1 MKKYT
6 TESFIKRAKEVH
18 GDKYDYSK
26 VSYVDSQTK
35 ICITCPKHGDF
46 WQTPNMHLSKN
57 GCPECFNERRNK
69 EKRLTKEKFVERAN
83 IIHDQKYDYSKVDY
97 VNIATKV
104 CIICPEHG
112 EFWQT
117 PNDHINCKHGCP
129 KCSHRSFK
137 KTTNEFIEESKRI
150 HGDKFD
156 YSKVEYKNENTP
168 VCIICPEHGEFWQ
181 TPHSHLLGNGC
192 RKCSDKINGKLR
204 RISLE
209 EFIRKSKEIHENRY
223 DYSKVDYESTDKKVC
238 IICPEHGEFWQTPHN
253 HISQHQGCP
262 KCSKSHMERDIHKLL
277 TENGI
282 DFVEQKKFDWLKYKK
297 KLSLDFFIESLN
309 IAIECQG
316 EQHFARFRYAED
328 TDEKLNLRI
337 KRDLIKKELCQKH
350 GIKLIYYSNSV
361 KQNGIINNKE
371 DLIKELK
378 CAEFACAEEAEQD
391 CSHRQLEC
399 QNP

>member
-6 TESFIKRAKEVH
+6 TESFIKRAKEIH

-57 GCPECFNERRNK
+57 GCPKCFNERRNK
-69 EKRLTKEKFVERAN
+69 EKLLTKEKFVERAN
-83 IIHDQKYDYSKVDY
+83 IIHGRKYDYSKVDY

-150 HGDKFD
+150 HGNKFD

-181 TPHSHLLGNGC
+181 TPHSHLSGNGC
-192 RKCSDKINGKLR
+192 RKCSDKTNGKLR

-262 KCSKSHMERDIHKLL
+262 KCSRSHMESDIHKLL
-277 TENGI
+277 NENGI

-316 EQHFARFRYAED
+316 EQHFTRLRYTED

-350 GIKLIYYSNSV
+350 GIKLIYYSDSV

-371 DLIKELK
+371 DLIKELE
-378 CAEFACAEEAEQD
+378 CAEFACAGEVEQD
-391 CSHRQLEC
+391 CSHRQLEH

>member
-6 TESFIKRAKEVH
+6 TESFIKKAKEIH
-18 GDKYDYSK
+18 GEKYDYSK
-26 VSYVDSQTK
+26 VSYVNSQTK

-57 GCPECFNERRNK
+57 GCPKCFNERRNK
-69 EKRLTKEKFVERAN
+69 EKLLTKEKFVERAN
-83 IIHDQKYDYSKVDY
+83 IIHGQKYDYSKVDY
-97 VNIATKV
+97 VNIMTKV

-117 PNDHINCKHGCP
+117 PNDHINCKHACP

-137 KTTNEFIEESKRI
+137 KTANEFIEESKRV
-150 HGDKFD
+150 HGNKFD

-192 RKCSDKINGKLR
+192 RKCSDKINGKLK

-262 KCSKSHMERDIHKLL
+262 KCSRSHMENDVHKLL

-316 EQHFARFRYAED
+316 EQHFARFRYTED

-361 KQNGIINNKE
+361 KKDGIINNKE

-378 CAEFACAEEAEQD
+378 CAEFACVGEAEQD
-391 CSHRQLEC
+391 CSPRQLEC